1 MLTDLLEIVIV
12 ELPKIAK
19 YKENTALDNWVK
31 FIKNPEVVLKM
42 SNNNQEEEIKEAIK
56 VLEDI
61 SKSEEERYL
70 AELRIKYIRE
80 QNAIEQY
87 GIDKGI
93 KIRN

>member
-1 MLTDLLEIVIV
+1 MLTDLLEIAII